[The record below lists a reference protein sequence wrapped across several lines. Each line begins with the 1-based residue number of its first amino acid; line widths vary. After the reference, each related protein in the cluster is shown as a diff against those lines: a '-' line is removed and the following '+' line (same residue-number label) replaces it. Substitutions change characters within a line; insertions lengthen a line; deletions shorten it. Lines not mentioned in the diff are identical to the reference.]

1 MRALRDLDDWQ
12 SAELVRKKTEAC
24 LVGIVFGA
32 DEQEQ
37 TLAPAVEDAEGNRVE
52 QFEPGLIAYA
62 RGGRDVKFNQPAATA
77 GIREWNTVQM
87 HIIAAGFR
95 VPYALLT
102 GDLSQTNFSSSRVG
116 INEFRRMVE
125 QCQWQTV
132 IPMLCQRVWEWFCDA
147 AWTAGL
153 IPDPEV
159 PVEWQP
165 PRFESVNPWQDAQTD
180 LLETRAGFA
189 TLPQQI
195 AKRGY
200 NLRAA
205 LEEQAKA
212 LELADTLGLVIDS
225 DPRKVSRVGQA
236 QQQQPGDDEPPPPIG
251 GNEKD

>member
-1 MRALRDLDDWQ
+1 
-12 SAELVRKKTEAC
+12 
-24 LVGIVFGA
+24 
-32 DEQEQ
+32 
-37 TLAPAVEDAEGNRVE
+37 
-52 QFEPGLIAYA
+52 
-62 RGGRDVKFNQPAATA
+62 
-77 GIREWNTVQM
+77 
-87 HIIAAGFR
+87 
-95 VPYALLT
+95 
-102 GDLSQTNFSSSRVG
+102 
-116 INEFRRMVE
+116 MVE

-132 IPMLCQRVWEWFCDA
+132 IPMLCQSIWEWFCDA

-153 IPDPEV
+153 IPDPDV

-236 QQQQPGDDEPPPPIG
+236 QQQQPGDDEPPPPAG